1 MKILITGSCGHIGSY
16 LSDNI
21 HKVKNVSKTILVD
34 NLKSNR
40 FDSLFNSNK
49 KNNLNFFNKDLND
62 TKSLDEFNDVDLI
75 IHCASMTNAEK
86 SFGKEKEMYKNNINC
101 MKTVIKYCSKTNTR
115 LVHLSS
121 TSVYGKQTKLVDET
135 CEKEFLKPQ
144 SPYAKIK
151 IIEENL
157 LKKNKNSL
165 KYNTYRFGTISGVS
179 KGIRFHTAVNKF
191 CLNASL
197 NEKIHVY
204 KTALHQFRPYL
215 SVVDAFQAFKFT
227 IEKNFFENDI
237 FNVLTG
243 NYTVNQILQK
253 IRKFKRNI
261 SIKYVDAPIMNQLS
275 YHVDDSKIK
284 YHGLKMKGN
293 LEEDVKNTL
302 KLLQNLKG

>member
-16 LSDNI
+16 LSDNV
-21 HKVKNVSKTILVD
+21 HKIKNVSKTILVD

-40 FDSLFNSNK
+40 LDSLFNSKK

-62 TKSLDEFNDVDLI
+62 IKSLDEFNNVDLI

-86 SFGKEKEMYKNNINC
+86 SFGKEKEMFNNNINC
-101 MKTVIKYCSKTNTR
+101 MKTVIKYCGDNNTK

-135 CEKEFLKPQ
+135 CEKKFLKPQ

-157 LKKNKNSL
+157 LKKNSNKIRF
-165 KYNTYRFGTISGVS
+165 NTYRFGTISGVS

-197 NEKIHVY
+197 NESINVY

-215 SVVDAFQAFKFT
+215 SVKDSFEAFKFT
-227 IEKNFFENDI
+227 IEKNFFHNDV

-243 NYTVNQILQK
+243 NYTVNQILNK
-253 IRKFKRNI
+253 IRKFKKNI
-261 SIKYVDAPIMNQLS
+261 KVKYVNAPIMNQLS
-275 YHVDDSKIK
+275 YHVDDSKMK
-284 YHGLKMKGN
+284 NYGFKSKGN
-293 LEEDVKNTL
+293 LEKDINNTL
-302 KLLQNLKG
+302 KLLQNLKR

>member
-16 LSDNI
+16 LSDNV
-21 HKVKNVSKTILVD
+21 HKIKNVSKTILVD

-40 FDSLFNSNK
+40 LDSLFNSKK

-62 TKSLDEFNDVDLI
+62 IKSLDEFNNVDLI

-86 SFGKEKEMYKNNINC
+86 SFGKEKEMFNNNINC
-101 MKTVIKYCSKTNTR
+101 MKTVIKYCGDNNTK

-135 CEKEFLKPQ
+135 CEKKFLKPQ

-157 LKKNKNSL
+157 LKKNSNKIRF
-165 KYNTYRFGTISGVS
+165 NTYRFGTISGVS

-197 NEKIHVY
+197 NESINVY

-215 SVVDAFQAFKFT
+215 SVKDSFEAFKFT
-227 IEKNFFENDI
+227 IEKNFFHNDV

-243 NYTVNQILQK
+243 NYTVNQILNK
-253 IRKFKRNI
+253 IRKFKKNI
-261 SIKYVDAPIMNQLS
+261 KVKYVNAPIMNQLS
-275 YHVDDSKIK
+275 YHVDDSKMK
-284 YHGLKMKGN
+284 NYGFKNKGN
-293 LEEDVKNTL
+293 LEKDINNTL
-302 KLLQNLKG
+302 KLLQNLKR